1 MKPYDPP
8 VKKATQEE
16 IKHVYRAKD
25 KAGRH
30 NAVLKANA
38 ARFKT
43 LKAKGLL
50 SKVQLT
56 GDKPAC
62 TPLGEAALAQIL
74 AKRDL
79 IDFPKEDPEVSP
91 GQISEPNLHINII

>member
-62 TPLGEAALAQIL
+62 TPLGEAALAEIL

-79 IDFPKEDPEVSP
+79 V
-91 GQISEPNLHINII
+91 N